1 MSGAERFLI
10 DKSAY
15 ERVLR
20 PAARVMWSDALLQG
34 RVSLCPPT
42 EAEILY
48 STRSA
53 AEYGEAKQALAELYG
68 RVPVPDDAWTRLLEL
83 QQRMAMAGCLRSAGI
98 VDLLV
103 AVTARHHGL
112 TVLHY
117 DRDFETVAKLTGQPV
132 RWVAPPGT
140 LD

>member
-1 MSGAERFLI
+1 MPAAERFLI

-20 PAARVMWSDALLQG
+20 PNARGIWTDVLVQG
-34 RVSLCPPT
+34 RVSLCAPT

-48 STRSA
+48 SVRSV
-53 AEYGEAKQALAELYG
+53 AEYRETKHALRELYG
-68 RVPVPDDAWTRLLEL
+68 WVPVPEDAWSRLLEL
-83 QQRMAMAGCLRSAGI
+83 QERMAAAGCHRSASI
-98 VDLLV
+98 ADLLV
-103 AVTARHHGL
+103 AITAQHHRL

-117 DRDFETVAKLTGQPV
+117 DRDFETVAKVTGQPV
-132 RWVAPPGT
+132 RWLAPPGT